1 MVSVID
7 ELKNEILHL
16 NDKIIILEKEKQDLI
31 NENKSLKNENTYLQ
45 SYTNR
50 ISLIIRQNTNIS
62 DEDYRELRRSR
73 HSK

>member
-1 MVSVID
+1 MVNIID
-7 ELKNEILHL
+7 KLKNEIELL
-16 NDKIIILEKEKQDLI
+16 NDKINLLEKEKQDLL
-31 NENKSLKNENTYLQ
+31 NENRSLKNENSYLQ

-50 ISLIIRQNTNIS
+50 ISLIIRQNTDIS

>member
-1 MVSVID
+1 MVNIID
-7 ELKNEILHL
+7 GLKNEIELL
-16 NDKIIILEKEKQDLI
+16 NDKINLLEKENQNLI
-31 NENKSLKNENTYLQ
+31 SENKSLKNENIYLQ

-50 ISLIIRQNTNIS
+50 ISLIIRQNTDIS

>member
-7 ELKNEILHL
+7 ELKNEIILL
-16 NDKIIILEKEKQDLI
+16 NDKINFLEKEKQDLI
-31 NENKSLKNENTYLQ
+31 NENRSLKNENSYLQ

-62 DEDYRELRRSR
+62 DEDYRELRKSR

>member
-1 MVSVID
+1 MVNVID
-7 ELKNEILHL
+7 ELKNEIILL
-16 NDKIIILEKEKQDLI
+16 NDKINLLEKEKQNLI
-31 NENKSLKNENTYLQ
+31 NENRSLKNENSYLQ

-62 DEDYRELRRSR
+62 DEDYRELRKSR